1 LRIGRLNG
9 RDVRIGSLLSAACER
24 RTCVWILVV
33 WISRRNGSPSVV
45 VTVVVVVVV
54 VVTMAAAIATAIAVA
69 VVLVGLGR

>member
-54 VVTMAAAIATAIAVA
+54 TMAAAIATAIAVA